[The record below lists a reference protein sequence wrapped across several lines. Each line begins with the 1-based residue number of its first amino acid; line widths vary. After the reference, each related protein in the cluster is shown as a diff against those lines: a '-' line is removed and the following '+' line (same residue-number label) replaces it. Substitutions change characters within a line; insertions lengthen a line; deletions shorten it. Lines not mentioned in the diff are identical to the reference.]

1 MCTHCDI
8 THYLVTVRPTLLSMT
23 FNWRRPLQRSITLSN
38 TSGSALTINLCL
50 KCKLDLVDMH
60 HAAGEKLQSSC
71 ARTSKSELA
80 CTLCCHMLPGFSHL
94 PRVRTDLCLGQ
105 MSFVVPECFESS
117 NTGNGQYIIRISE
130 EFLDNSWA
138 DRHSRVSCH
147 CVSLCVFIPAPL
159 PSIHFSPSL
168 TGGGGR
174 QWQGSLNHKTPAGHR
189 SRQPPHKIT
198 NSLST
203 SKWTGPVCHTADVC
217 VRVGWGGS
225 QGKKGRNRGYE
236 IKEGKEGQKQ
246 STTQQDQVYP
256 QGPNHNCSHWT
267 YLTFVS
273 LWPR

>member
-1 MCTHCDI
+1 MDRFTSYVHSLWHHPLLGDSQTDTSEHDI
-8 THYLVTVRPTLLSMT
+8 QLTPAITA
-23 FNWRRPLQRSITLSN
+23 FNHSQHHLWISSHDKSVLKIQAWPYWLQRSS
-38 TSGSALTINLCL
+38 
-50 KCKLDLVDMH
+50 
-60 HAAGEKLQSSC
+60 

-80 CTLCCHMLPGFSHL
+80 CTLRCHMLPGFCHL
-94 PRVRTDLCLGQ
+94 SRARTDLCLGQ
-105 MSFVVPECFESS
+105 ISFVVPECFESS
-117 NTGNGQYIIRISE
+117 NTGNGQCIIWITE
-130 EFLDNSWA
+130 KFLDNSWA

-217 VRVGWGGS
+217 VRMCVCVCVGWGGHR
-225 QGKKGRNRGYE
+225 KRR
-236 IKEGKEGQKQ
+236 EGTEGM
-246 STTQQDQVYP
+246 
-256 QGPNHNCSHWT
+256 
-267 YLTFVS
+267 
-273 LWPR
+273 R